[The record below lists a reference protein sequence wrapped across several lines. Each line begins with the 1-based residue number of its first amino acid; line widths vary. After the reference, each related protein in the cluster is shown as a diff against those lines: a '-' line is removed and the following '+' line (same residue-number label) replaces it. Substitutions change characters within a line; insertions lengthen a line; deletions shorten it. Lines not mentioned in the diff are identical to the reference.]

1 MTKKNTEPSKSKKP
15 KKNSRASKFR
25 IDDPHRDRESSK
37 YEQPIPSRECI
48 LDLFKE
54 KKTLL
59 SRADVAEELG
69 VTDENDLESLRRR
82 LRAMERDGQLLF
94 NRKRLYCRVDNT
106 DLIAGRVIG
115 HKDGFGFLK
124 ADSGGDDLFL
134 LPREMRSLFHN
145 DRVLVRVSGIDRRG
159 RREAAVVE
167 ILERNTTE
175 VVGRLQEESGM
186 YFVAPDN
193 KHMSLDIVIP
203 TDQLNDAK
211 TGQVVVIGLVKQPSR
226 HSRPIGKVV
235 EVLGDHMAPGMEI
248 EIAIR
253 AHELPHTWPDD
264 VLKQMHSIP
273 TKVNQTD
280 KQARVDLRQTP
291 LVTIDGEDAK
301 DFDDAVFCEPTPK
314 GWRLVVAIA
323 DVSHYVKRESALDK
337 EAYNRST
344 SVYFPEHVIPMLPEG
359 LSNGLCSLLPKQ
371 DRLCLACEIYV
382 SHEGKVMRSRF
393 FDAVMCSHARL
404 TYTDV
409 ASILVD
415 NNKKL
420 REKYSQLTPHL
431 DELYK
436 LYKVLRQQR
445 EQRGTIDFDSREYK
459 FVFGEERKIEKIV
472 PTQSTD
478 AHRLIE
484 ECMILANTTA
494 AKFLKRKKIPSLL
507 RVHDGPKT
515 EKITELKTFLS
526 ERGLTLEGGKIPKP
540 QHFKQILSSIK
551 QRPDAHLI
559 QMVMLRSLSQ
569 AVYTPENKGH
579 FGLAL
584 NPYTHFTSPIRRYP
598 DLLVHRAIR
607 HCLSGKPIETYHYS
621 IQDMVVMGEHCSANE
636 RRADEAGWDVTGW
649 LKCEY
654 MSDKIGENFAGRIG
668 SVTSFGL
675 FIELDESRVEG
686 LVHISSLGKDYFH
699 FDPIAHRLIGE
710 RSGQSYQIGD
720 AVKIKVARVDL
731 DERKIDFELLSPLV
745 PKGDESAGKNKKP
758 SKKKTKRKPAS
769 NKKRQPK
776 K

>member
-1 MTKKNTEPSKSKKP
+1 MTKKTTKP
-15 KKNSRASKFR
+15 KQAQQPGKNSQRSKFR
-25 IDDPHRDRESSK
+25 VVDPHRNRESSK
-37 YEQPIPSRECI
+37 YAQPIPSRECI
-48 LDLFKE
+48 LELFVE

-59 SRADVAEELG
+59 SRVDIAEELG
-69 VTDENDLESLRRR
+69 VTDEDDLESLRRR

-124 ADSGGDDLFL
+124 PDTAGDDLFL

-159 RREAAVVE
+159 RREATVVE

-175 VVGRLQEESGM
+175 IVGRLQEESGM
-186 YFVAPDN
+186 YFVAPDS
-193 KHMSLDIVIP
+193 KHMALDIVVP
-203 TDQLNDAK
+203 TDQLNGAK

-226 HSRPIGKVV
+226 HSRPIGKVA
-235 EVLGDHMAPGMEI
+235 EILGDHMAPGMEI

-253 AHELPHTWPDD
+253 AHELPHQWPAE
-264 VLKQMHSIP
+264 VLEQMQTFATEVDS
-273 TKVNQTD
+273 TSQTD
-280 KQARVDLRQTP
+280 RVDIRKIP

-301 DFDDAVFCEPTPK
+301 DFDDAVFCERKPK
-314 GWRLVVAIA
+314 GWRLLVAIA
-323 DVSHYVKRESALDK
+323 DVSHYVKRESPLDT

-371 DRLCLACEIYV
+371 DRLCMVCEMLV
-382 SHEGKVMRSRF
+382 SDQGKVTRSKF
-393 FDAVMCSHARL
+393 FEAVMHSHARL
-404 TYTDV
+404 TYTEV
-409 ASILVD
+409 ASMLVD
-415 NNKKL
+415 EDKKM
-420 REKYSQLTPHL
+420 RKKHQQLTPHL

-436 LYKVLRQQR
+436 LYKVLRHQR
-445 EQRGTIDFDSREYK
+445 EQRGTMDFDSREYK
-459 FVFGEERKIEKIV
+459 FVFGEHRKIEKIV
-472 PTQSTD
+472 PVESTD

-494 AKFLKRKKIPSLL
+494 AKFLKRKKIPFLL

-515 EKITELKTFLS
+515 DKIAELRTFLG
-526 ERGLTLEGGKIPKP
+526 ERGLSLEGGKKPKP
-540 QHFKQILSSIK
+540 LHFKQLLSSIK

-559 QMVMLRSLSQ
+559 QMVLLRSLSQ
-569 AVYTPENKGH
+569 AVYTPEQNGH

-607 HCLSGKPIETYHYS
+607 HCLSGKPVETYHYS
-621 IQDMVVMGEHCSANE
+621 TQDMAIMGEHCSANE
-636 RRADEAGWDVTGW
+636 RRADEAGWNVTGW

-654 MSDKIGENFAGRIG
+654 MMDKVGEDFSGRIG

-686 LVHISSLGKDYFH
+686 LVHISSLGKDYYQ
-699 FDPIAHRLIGE
+699 FDPIAHRLLGE
-710 RSGQSYQIGD
+710 RSGQTYQIGD
-720 AVKIKVARVDL
+720 PVEIRVARVDL
-731 DERKIDFELLSPLV
+731 DERKIDFELLSPV
-745 PKGDESAGKNKKP
+745 ATGNERDTKNKKR
-758 SKKKTKRKPAS
+758 STTKHKGKSTTKNKRKTKK
-769 NKKRQPK
+769 
-776 K
+776 

>member
-1 MTKKNTEPSKSKKP
+1 MSKNNIKQSKSKKHS
-15 KKNSRASKFR
+15 KHNRTNKFR
-25 IDDPHRDRESSK
+25 VDDPHRDRESSK

-193 KHMSLDIVIP
+193 KYMALDIVIP
-203 TDQLNDAK
+203 TDQLNGAK

-253 AHELPHTWPDD
+253 AHELPHQWPDD
-264 VLKQMHSIP
+264 VLEQMHSFS
-273 TKVNQTD
+273 TNVESTD
-280 KQARVDLRQTP
+280 KQDRVDLRQTP

-371 DRLCLACEIYV
+371 DRLCMVCEIYV

-409 ASILVD
+409 ASMLVD
-415 NNKKL
+415 KNKNL
-420 REKYSQLTPHL
+420 RKKYSQLTPHL

-526 ERGLTLEGGKIPKP
+526 ERGLTLEGGKKPKP

-621 IQDMVVMGEHCSANE
+621 TQDMVVMGEHCSANE

-654 MSDKIGENFAGRIG
+654 MSDKIGENFTGRIG

-720 AVKIKVARVDL
+720 PVEIKVARVDL

-745 PKGDESAGKNKKP
+745 TNKNESETVKKKHF
-758 SKKKTKRKPAS
+758 KKKTKRKPTS
-769 NKKRQPK
+769 NKKRTPK

>member
-1 MTKKNTEPSKSKKP
+1 MSKNNIKQSKSKKHS
-15 KKNSRASKFR
+15 KHNRTNKFR
-25 IDDPHRDRESSK
+25 VDDPHRDRESSK

-193 KHMSLDIVIP
+193 KYMALDIVIP
-203 TDQLNDAK
+203 TDQLNGAK

-253 AHELPHTWPDD
+253 AHELPHQWPDD
-264 VLKQMHSIP
+264 VLEQMHSFS
-273 TKVNQTD
+273 TNVESTD
-280 KQARVDLRQTP
+280 KQDRVDLRQTP

-371 DRLCLACEIYV
+371 DRLCMVCEIYV

-409 ASILVD
+409 ASMLVD
-415 NNKKL
+415 NNKNL
-420 REKYSQLTPHL
+420 RKKYSQLTPHL

-526 ERGLTLEGGKIPKP
+526 ERGLTLEGGKKPKP

-621 IQDMVVMGEHCSANE
+621 TQDMVVMGEHCSANE

-654 MSDKIGENFAGRIG
+654 MSDKIGENFTGRIG

-720 AVKIKVARVDL
+720 PVEIKVARVDL

-745 PKGDESAGKNKKP
+745 TNKNESETVKKKHF
-758 SKKKTKRKPAS
+758 KKKTKRKPTS
-769 NKKRQPK
+769 NKKRTPK